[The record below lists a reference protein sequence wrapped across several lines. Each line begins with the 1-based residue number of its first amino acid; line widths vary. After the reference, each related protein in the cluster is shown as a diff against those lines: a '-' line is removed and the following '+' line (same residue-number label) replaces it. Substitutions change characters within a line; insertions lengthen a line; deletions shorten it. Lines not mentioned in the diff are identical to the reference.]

1 MLQSAPALH
10 PNQRC
15 GGCAARPSIF
25 HTKGRPP
32 PPLRSPPRQPT
43 RTAGQCRGAEKT
55 ETDTQTRTERPCKFK
70 PGLTLW
76 DQKGRVGQGPL
87 EMKRDRHTEGT
98 EAGTG
103 PEEMGETGESQS
115 QRVESKTG
123 DRHDHRDT
131 QRAEL
136 ARTDR
141 DSRDRKWTQAQG
153 KTESQGPRAKYRS
166 ICAWR
171 EGDHKQRERE

>member
-1 MLQSAPALH
+1 
-10 PNQRC
+10 
-15 GGCAARPSIF
+15 
-25 HTKGRPP
+25 
-32 PPLRSPPRQPT
+32 
-43 RTAGQCRGAEKT
+43 
-55 ETDTQTRTERPCKFK
+55 
-70 PGLTLW
+70 
-76 DQKGRVGQGPL
+76 
-87 EMKRDRHTEGT
+87 MKRDRDTEGT

-141 DSRDRKWTQAQG
+141 DSETG
-153 KTESQGPRAKYRS
+153 SGPRPRGKPKVRDPEPNTDPSAPGGKE
-166 ICAWR
+166 IT
-171 EGDHKQRERE
+171 DRERE

>member
-1 MLQSAPALH
+1 
-10 PNQRC
+10 
-15 GGCAARPSIF
+15 
-25 HTKGRPP
+25 
-32 PPLRSPPRQPT
+32 
-43 RTAGQCRGAEKT
+43 
-55 ETDTQTRTERPCKFK
+55 
-70 PGLTLW
+70 
-76 DQKGRVGQGPL
+76 
-87 EMKRDRHTEGT
+87 MKRDRDTEGT

-171 EGDHKQRERE
+171 EGDHKQRERVMRKGKREREEEMEARERWRP